1 MKRVTGYT
9 VLAVV
14 AFTFLGVTTVLGQG
28 APITLRLAHI
38 NVAGGIIDKQA
49 QKFADLVAA
58 KTNGRVKINVYP
70 AGQLGSVVEEIE
82 GVSMGT
88 IDMVLESDSFM
99 QIFEKDYNIFGVPFL
114 LTRDEIIKSPFLA
127 ELRERA
133 RVSRGV
139 RTLPGSGFRPPHQLW
154 TQKRAVR
161 VPEDLQGMKIR
172 LWQQKIQI
180 DMWNGLGASA
190 VPIAWG
196 ELYMALAQGVVN
208 GMVHNIVQVEEEKFY
223 EQLNYCTLLN
233 LLEVWQN
240 VLVNEKVYA
249 KLPPD
254 IQNAM
259 SQAATE
265 AGAYFTNLA
274 ASAEG
279 ESKKRLEKA
288 GIKFINGDRSAWV
301 KKALPIAR
309 KLEDEGMWSKGLL
322 KKFGYE

>member
-1 MKRVTGYT
+1 MKRTAYLM

-14 AFTFLGVTTVLGQG
+14 AFVVLGATTVFGQA
-28 APITLRLAHI
+28 APVTLRLAHI

-49 QKFADLVAA
+49 QKFAELVAA

-82 GVSMGT
+82 AVSMGT

-99 QIFEKDYNIFGVPFL
+99 QVFEKDYNIFGLPFF
-114 LTRDEIIKSPFLA
+114 LTRDEIVKSPFLA
-127 ELRERA
+127 ELRERV
-133 RVSRGV
+133 RVNRGV

-154 TQKRAVR
+154 TQKKAVKA
-161 VPEDLQGMKIR
+161 PEDLQGMKIR
-172 LWQQKIQI
+172 LWQQKTQI
-180 DMWNGLGASA
+180 DMWNGLGAAA

-223 EQLNYCTLLN
+223 EQLKYCTVLN

-240 VLVNEKVYA
+240 VLVNDKVYA
-249 KLPPD
+249 KLSPD

-259 SQAATE
+259 SQASTE
-265 AGAYFTNLA
+265 AAAYFTNLS

-279 ESKKRLEKA
+279 ESRKKLEKA
-288 GIKFINGDRSAWV
+288 GITFINGDRSAWV
-301 KKALPIAR
+301 KKALPIDK

-322 KKFGYE
+322 KKFGHE